1 MTGRLRATAWFRC
14 ESFPGSA
21 AVTVACPRTAMCG
34 GNGDP
39 RRCASPGNA
48 AVTEYKRVILLVL
61 VMAVVVTA
69 VTAVAIGILY
79 GTAFERERL
88 HLISTAQEQTALI
101 AAVAQFDRT
110 YHSDFPGGPQA
121 ATIGQIVAAHEAR
134 PSLGGTTEI
143 TLGRLQRQQI
153 VFLMRHRHAESGPP
167 PPVRIDSGLAEP
179 MRRALAGESG
189 TMVGID
195 YHGERVL
202 AAHEPVP
209 ILGLGVVAKVDLA
222 EIRAPFMRAGLLVAA
237 LSALFIALGTILFV
251 RLTNPMIAALS
262 AREQKLAL
270 ILASTGEGIFGMD
283 TDGRCTFA
291 NKSALR
297 MLGYRDEQALLSRD
311 MHELMH
317 HSEVDGTPRSREHCA
332 VHQALHDNK
341 SVFKDDETL
350 WRADG
355 SSFFAEYRAY
365 PMRKGGTVVG
375 AVVAFVDI
383 TQRKERDQQLVQAQK
398 MEVLGQL
405 TGGIAHDFN
414 NLLTI
419 ILGNL
424 RLLRDDGAEADE
436 KARRECMEDAISAAE
451 DGADLTRRLLAFSRK
466 KTLMAEWS
474 DVNEFIRESRGF
486 LQRVLGE
493 DINLELLLSEG
504 SLPIRTDRQQLH
516 SAILNLAI
524 NASDAMPTG
533 GVLSIETGRIDFAD
547 RWPRADIYPPDVA
560 PGSYVAIK
568 VTDSGT
574 GMPEEVMRRAVEPFF
589 TTKKPGQ
596 GSGLGLSMVYEFANQ
611 SGGALGL
618 RSALR
623 QGTEVSL
630 FLPEAKQPAVPGSPE
645 LPDRQEQ
652 TGKIGATVLV
662 AEDETRLRRY
672 ACRSLAALGYN
683 VLESGNAAEARRWLE
698 DPRHIDVLF
707 SDIVMPG
714 DMNGTALARWA
725 VRHRPDLKV
734 LLTTGYSEEV
744 RREREIE
751 AAGFP
756 VIEKPYSKDQLGAA
770 INGLFA
776 AAQK

>member
-1 MTGRLRATAWFRC
+1 
-14 ESFPGSA
+14 
-21 AVTVACPRTAMCG
+21 
-34 GNGDP
+34 
-39 RRCASPGNA
+39 
-48 AVTEYKRVILLVL
+48 
-61 VMAVVVTA
+61 
-69 VTAVAIGILY
+69 
-79 GTAFERERL
+79 
-88 HLISTAQEQTALI
+88 
-101 AAVAQFDRT
+101 
-110 YHSDFPGGPQA
+110 
-121 ATIGQIVAAHEAR
+121 
-134 PSLGGTTEI
+134 
-143 TLGRLQRQQI
+143 
-153 VFLMRHRHAESGPP
+153 
-167 PPVRIDSGLAEP
+167 
-179 MRRALAGESG
+179 
-189 TMVGID
+189 MVGID

-202 AAHEPVP
+202 AAYEPVP

-222 EIRAPFMRAGLLVAA
+222 EIRAPFLRAGSLVAA
-237 LSALFIALGTILFV
+237 LSALSIALGTILFV
-251 RLTNPMIAALS
+251 RLTNPMIAALR

-317 HSEVDGTPRSREHCA
+317 HSEVDGTPRPREDCA
-332 VHQALHDNK
+332 VHQALRNNK

-355 SSFFAEYRAY
+355 SSFCAEYRAY
-365 PMRKGGTVVG
+365 PMHRDGAVVG
-375 AVVAFVDI
+375 AMVAFVDI

-436 KARRECMEDAISAAE
+436 KARREFMEDAISAAE

-466 KTLMAEWS
+466 KTLTSEWS
-474 DVNEFIRESRGF
+474 DVNDFIRESRGF

-493 DINLELLLSEG
+493 DITLELLLTEG
-504 SLPIRTDRQQLH
+504 SLPIQTDIQQLH
-516 SAILNLAI
+516 GAILNLAI
-524 NASDAMPTG
+524 NASDAMPSG

-547 RWPRADIYPPDVA
+547 HGPRANIYPPDVA
-560 PGSYVAIK
+560 PGSYAAIN
-568 VTDSGT
+568 VRDSGT

-589 TTKKPGQ
+589 TTKQPGQ
-596 GSGLGLSMVYEFANQ
+596 GSGLGLSMVYELAKQ

-630 FLPEAKQPAVPGSPE
+630 FLPEAKQRAVSGSLE
-645 LPDRQEQ
+645 LPDRKEQ

-672 ACRSLAALGYN
+672 ACRSLAAMGYN

-698 DPRHIDVLF
+698 DRRHIDVLF

-725 VRHRPDLKV
+725 VSHRPDLKV

-744 RREREIE
+744 RIEREIE

-756 VIEKPYSKDQLGAA
+756 VIEKPYSKDQLRAA